1 MTIFCP
7 CFGKTLRP
15 QAPLA
20 QGRHGR
26 HGGGSDLVAKRPL
39 VKRNDS

>member
-15 QAPLA
+15 QAPL
-20 QGRHGR
+20 
-26 HGGGSDLVAKRPL
+26 GGGSDQVAKRPL
-39 VKRNDS
+39 VERNDS